1 MGTHHLLATHDHG
14 YQDLDS
20 SWGRE
25 RLLILVN
32 KMDLVGWSEHTFTEV
47 VRTFSAANLK
57 TDRAYI
63 LPISS
68 LKGDNILGPLEGYSW
83 MNDQSASHPSSSV
96 HVSERSL
103 MDLLR

>member
-1 MGTHHLLATHDHG
+1 MKLTHAYH
-14 YQDLDS
+14 
-20 SWGRE
+20 
-25 RLLILVN
+25 
-32 KMDLVGWSEHTFTEV
+32 
-47 VRTFSAANLK
+47 
-57 TDRAYI
+57 RAYI